1 MARMTRKIVKR
12 STFLKKIKTMR
23 IIIERARAK
32 KLNIKRKKN
41 KRVRRKIKKIMFV
54 KLHEAGACMCLGNQT
69 NVAH

>member
-12 STFLKKIKTMR
+12 STFFKKIKTMR

-41 KRVRRKIKKIMFV
+41 KRVRRKIK
-54 KLHEAGACMCLGNQT
+54 N
-69 NVAH
+69 NVCKAA